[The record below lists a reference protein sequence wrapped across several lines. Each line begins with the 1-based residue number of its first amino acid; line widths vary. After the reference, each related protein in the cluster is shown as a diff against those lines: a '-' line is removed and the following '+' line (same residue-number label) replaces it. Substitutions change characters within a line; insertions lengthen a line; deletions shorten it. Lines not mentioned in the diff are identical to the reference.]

1 MNDGFFLDIIL
12 FAMVAAF
19 LVLRLRHVL
28 GRRTGNQGPR
38 DTAAKRQP
46 ESDNEGNVIELADRT
61 AAADE
66 IRNAVSAVL
75 EDGHRTGDIVLEGED
90 RPTVGCIA
98 MAELVLAKLGAS

>member
-38 DTAAKRQP
+38 DAAKRRK
-46 ESDNEGNVIELADRT
+46 ESENEGNVIELADRT
-61 AAADE
+61 GAADE
-66 IRNAVSAVL
+66 ADEAD
-75 EDGHRTGDIVLEGED
+75 E
-90 RPTVGCIA
+90 
-98 MAELVLAKLGAS
+98 